1 MNEGM
6 AVGAMQSNREVCMPE
21 QPCNPIG
28 IGNDTRNVN
37 ISKVLNGYTVVV
49 GCKIVVFEKQEVML
63 KEIGRY
69 LDNPQQVEKEYLSK
83 K

>member
-1 MNEGM
+1 VNDEM
-6 AVGAMQSNREVCMPE
+6 AVGAMPSDRDVRIPE

-69 LDNPQQVEKEYLSK
+69 FDNPQQVEKEYLSK